1 LDGLQGAGVTPYC
14 VVGGGYWW
22 TLTKLCTMAAMFG
35 QCLNM
40 VSNCLYGE
48 GEWTG
53 ATPHIPASQPIPE
66 VVLDTTNMGQEAVVV
81 KNGLRLCGTGSAR
94 GSAPILQDKAYW
106 EVKIQQGGSWSAGI
120 ASPAADLNKNLGL
133 DHCSWAVTSEG
144 AVRTRGQQE
153 YKVSP
158 GLEEGDVLGF
168 SYDHVELNLYCN
180 GKNLNTPILGIKGT
194 VFPVFYVDE
203 GAILDAVFEN
213 FHHVPPSG
221 FERIMI
227 EKALL

>member
-1 LDGLQGAGVTPYC
+1 
-14 VVGGGYWW
+14 
-22 TLTKLCTMAAMFG
+22 MAAMFG
-35 QCLNM
+35 QCMSLVN
-40 VSNCLYGE
+40 SCLYGE

-53 ATPHIPASQPIPE
+53 GGAPVNPTFQPIPE
-66 VVLDTTNMGQEAVVV
+66 VILDTTSMGQEAVVV

-106 EVKIQQGGSWSAGI
+106 EVKVQQGGRWSAGL
-120 ASPAADLNKNLGL
+120 ATPAADLNLDLGL
-133 DHCSWAVTSEG
+133 DNCSWALSWEG
-144 AVRTRGQQE
+144 VVRARGQTE
-153 YKVSP
+153 YKVG
-158 GLEEGDVLGF
+158 GLQEGDVLGF
-168 SYDHVELNLYCN
+168 SYDHVELNVFCN
-180 GKNLNTPILGIKGT
+180 GKNLDTPILGIKGT

-213 FHHVPPSG
+213 FNHSPPPG

>member
-1 LDGLQGAGVTPYC
+1 
-14 VVGGGYWW
+14 
-22 TLTKLCTMAAMFG
+22 MAAMFG
-35 QCLNM
+35 QCLSM
-40 VSNCLYGE
+40 VNSCLYGE

-53 ATPHIPASQPIPE
+53 AVPHIPASQPIPE
-66 VVLDTTNMGQEAVVV
+66 VILDTSTMGQEAVVV

-106 EVKIQQGGSWSAGI
+106 EVKVQQGGRWSAGI
-120 ASPAADLNKNLGL
+120 ATPAAELTKDLGL

-144 AVRTRGQQE
+144 VVRSRGLQE
-153 YKVSP
+153 YRVS

-168 SYDHVELNLYCN
+168 SYDHVELNLFCN
-180 GKNLNTPILGIKGT
+180 GKNLDTPILGIKGT

-213 FHHVPPSG
+213 FNHSPPSG